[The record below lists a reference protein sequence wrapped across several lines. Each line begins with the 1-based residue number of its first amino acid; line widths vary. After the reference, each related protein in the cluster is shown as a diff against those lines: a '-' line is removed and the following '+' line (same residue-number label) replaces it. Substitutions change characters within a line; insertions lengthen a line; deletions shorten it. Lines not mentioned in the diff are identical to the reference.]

1 MLIFN
6 VVKEPYGWAIR
17 MGERMSTPYRSR
29 LSAIRDAQV
38 LAEAIRRQGGRIEVV
53 VEDDHLSGSLADAG
67 APTPYPWHAPGPQ
80 ARIGF

>member
-1 MLIFN
+1 MLTFN

-17 MGERMSTPYRSR
+17 MGERMSTPYRCR

-53 VEDDHLSGSLADAG
+53 VQDDDPSGGFGRG
-67 APTPYPWHAPGPQ
+67 AEPAPANWRAPGTQ
-80 ARIGF
+80 AGMGF